1 MRRLIHC
8 FVIGLLVLA
17 ISGCQ
22 HRGSRDQHQEAAD
35 RMPDMEELIRANR
48 IMVEEDDRRIAEVA
62 LQQGWEL
69 TRTATGEYYQ
79 LLSRNQAVP
88 TGSAEGATV
97 RPGDEVAL
105 AYTLRLLGGETI
117 RRSADS
123 GLKRFIVEGSE
134 AESGMHAVV
143 KHFRTGDSVR
153 IILPP
158 HRAFGLMGDG
168 DKIPGRAILW
178 YEVRV
183 DSIRPAVKI

>member
-1 MRRLIHC
+1 MLLFIISVTGCHNRERRN
-8 FVIGLLVLA
+8 
-17 ISGCQ
+17 
-22 HRGSRDQHQEAAD
+22 QEAAS
-35 RMPDMEELIRANR
+35 RMPDMEELIRANQ
-48 IMVEEDDRRIAEVA
+48 IMVAEDDRRIAEKA
-62 LQQGWEL
+62 LQEGWDL
-69 TRTATGEYYQ
+69 TRTETGEYYQ
-79 LLSRNQAVP
+79 LLLPREAGRNE
-88 TGSAEGATV
+88 SAEGTAIG
-97 RPGDEVAL
+97 PGDEVVL
-105 AYTLRLLGGETI
+105 TYTLHLLGGEPI
-117 RRSADS
+117 RRSAEA

-183 DSIRPAVKI
+183 DSVRTAV